1 LPTATNPFSTFQNRV
16 LQTIQPQIEKATQ
29 NKLLKN
35 ANQVME
41 EEDLSSSTPFGVLI
55 CKHFKP

>member
-1 LPTATNPFSTFQNRV
+1 VPFKTAFWKQSN
-16 LQTIQPQIEKATQ
+16 PQIEKATQ

-41 EEDLSSSTPFGVLI
+41 EED
-55 CKHFKP
+55 